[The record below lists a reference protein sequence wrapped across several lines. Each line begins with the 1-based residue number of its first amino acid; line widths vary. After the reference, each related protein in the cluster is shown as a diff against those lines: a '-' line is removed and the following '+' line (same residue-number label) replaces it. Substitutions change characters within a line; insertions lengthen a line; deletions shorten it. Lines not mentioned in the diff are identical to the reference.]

1 VRDKA
6 TKGAD
11 FLMWGDNDPDAAQ
24 VTLQQCHADGL
35 DVELVTM
42 APDEMDSHT
51 KTLIEGKTK

>member
-6 TKGAD
+6 TKGTD

-24 VTLQQCHADGL
+24 ATLQQCHADGL

-42 APDEMDSHT
+42 PPDEMDSHT
-51 KTLIEGKTK
+51 KTLIEGK